1 MLLLQTVQ
9 DDINI
14 MMVQFVLSQVLKSML
29 FVLIYH
35 RTKINKV
42 LLILLMMFVKYTIK
56 KVTYLKHK
64 QMIDTMLQ

>member
-1 MLLLQTVQ
+1 M
-9 DDINI
+9 
-14 MMVQFVLSQVLKSML
+14 
-29 FVLIYH
+29 
-35 RTKINKV
+35 